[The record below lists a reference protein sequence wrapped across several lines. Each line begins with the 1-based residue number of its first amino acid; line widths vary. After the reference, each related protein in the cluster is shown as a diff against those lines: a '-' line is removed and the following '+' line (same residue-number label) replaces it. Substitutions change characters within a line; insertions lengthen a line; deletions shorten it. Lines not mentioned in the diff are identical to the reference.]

1 MPNSLRQGWRTRLPW
16 PVAAVVGALGFAV
29 AVVVVAG
36 AVEGGALRSAAG
48 RALTDPL
55 GLTVALGAFFAA
67 FALRAGAWQAMVPS
81 LPFGQALAAIHVAVG
96 ANHVLPLR
104 LGEGLRVVS
113 VVRRAGLSVA
123 TATASTLTLRTA
135 DMLTCA
141 AMALV
146 GGPHLV
152 ASVLGPWGGLA
163 VAAVGVAGIGGV
175 AWTAR
180 LRKSEGSALR
190 LPGWRVLGASAA
202 AWLLEAV
209 LVLVCARWAGLDA
222 SYLDAVVVVGASVAA
237 QVAAITPGGFGTY
250 EAAAVA
256 AWTALGFDP
265 GTALVA
271 ALTTHALKTAY
282 SLVAGTWFSVW
293 PAPGLAGRLRLAAP
307 RRSDSSSGTEMGAL
321 LLSERDAERV
331 GPVVLFLPARNEAP
345 RVGDVVRR
353 VPESVCGRPV
363 ECIVID
369 DGSTDG
375 TGEVARAAGAD
386 AVVRVDPGR
395 GLGAAVRTGLR
406 VAVERDAAAV
416 AFCDADGEYAPEDL
430 AAVVGPILAG
440 DADYV
445 IGSRFAGRIERMLPH
460 RRFGNVVLT
469 RLLSFVA
476 RRRDITDGQSG
487 YRALSRDAAG
497 AAEIVHDFNYAQVL
511 TLDLLDKGFRY
522 AEVPITYRFRESG
535 TSFVRLGSYL
545 RAVVPAVYRE
555 LNGGQSSTTWAANDA
570 RAADQSTSPVSVPTA
585 AAASASA

>member
-1 MPNSLRQGWRTRLPW
+1 
-16 PVAAVVGALGFAV
+16 
-29 AVVVVAG
+29 
-36 AVEGGALRSAAG
+36 
-48 RALTDPL
+48 
-55 GLTVALGAFFAA
+55 
-67 FALRAGAWQAMVPS
+67 
-81 LPFGQALAAIHVAVG
+81 
-96 ANHVLPLR
+96 
-104 LGEGLRVVS
+104 
-113 VVRRAGLSVA
+113 
-123 TATASTLTLRTA
+123 
-135 DMLTCA
+135 
-141 AMALV
+141 MALV

-163 VAAVGVAGIGGV
+163 VAAVGVAGAGGV
-175 AWTAR
+175 VWTAR

-209 LVLVCARWAGLDA
+209 LVLVCARWAGLDP

-237 QVAAITPGGFGTY
+237 QVAAITPCGFGTY

-282 SLVAGTWFSVW
+282 SLVAGAWFSVW
-293 PAPGLAGRLRLAAP
+293 PAPGLAGRLRLEKHRSRPGEGADIAPSPVPAAE
-307 RRSDSSSGTEMGAL
+307 G
-321 LLSERDAERV
+321 

-345 RVGDVVRR
+345 RVGDVVGR
-353 VPESVCGRPV
+353 VPASVCGRPV
-363 ECIVID
+363 ECVVID
-369 DGSTDG
+369 DGSSDG
-375 TGEVARAAGAD
+375 TGDVARRAGAE
-386 AVVRVDPGR
+386 VVRVDPGR
-395 GLGAAVRTGLR
+395 GLGAAVRTGLQ

-487 YRALSRDAAG
+487 YRALSRRAAG

-511 TLDLLDKGFRY
+511 TLDLLGKGFRY

-570 RAADQSTSPVSVPTA
+570 RAAAQSTSPVSVPTA

>member
-1 MPNSLRQGWRTRLPW
+1 
-16 PVAAVVGALGFAV
+16 VAL
-29 AVVVVAG
+29 VVVAG
-36 AVEGGALRSAAG
+36 AVDGGALASTAG

-67 FALRAGAWQAMVPS
+67 FVLRAGAWRAMVPS
-81 LPFGQALAAIHVAVG
+81 LAFGHALAAIHVAVG

-152 ASVLGPWGGLA
+152 AAVLGPWGGLA
-163 VAAVGVAGIGGV
+163 VAAVGIAGAGGV

-180 LRKSEGSALR
+180 LRRTEGSGLR

-202 AWLLEAV
+202 AWLLEAL

-237 QVAAITPGGFGTY
+237 QVAAVTPGGFGTY

-282 SLVAGTWFSVW
+282 SLVAGAGFSVW
-293 PAPGLAGRLRLAAP
+293 PAPGLAGRLRLPKP
-307 RRSDSSSGTEMGAL
+307 RRSDSSSDTEMGAL
-321 LLSERDAERV
+321 LLSKPDRGAG
-331 GPVVLFLPARNEAP
+331 GPVVLFLPARDEAP

-353 VPESVCGRPV
+353 VPASVCGRPV
-363 ECIVID
+363 ECVVVD

-375 TGEVARAAGAD
+375 TGEIARRAGAD
-386 AVVRVDPGR
+386 VVRVDPGR

-406 VAVERDAAAV
+406 VALERGAAAV

-430 AAVVGPILAG
+430 AALVAPILDG

-445 IGSRFAGRIERMLPH
+445 VGSRFAGRIERMLPH

-487 YRALSRDAAG
+487 YRALSPDAA
-497 AAEIVHDFNYAQVL
+497 ATAEIVHDFNYAQVL
-511 TLDLLDKGFRY
+511 TLDLLGKRFRY

-545 RAVVPAVYRE
+545 RAVIPAVYRE
-555 LNGGQSSTTWAANDA
+555 LNGGQSSTTWEANDA
-570 RAADQSTSPVSVPTA
+570 RAAVQSTSPVSVPTA

>member
-1 MPNSLRQGWRTRLPW
+1 MPNLLRQGRRTRLPW
-16 PVAAVVGALGFAV
+16 PVAAVVGTVGFAV
-29 AVVVVAG
+29 AFVVVAG
-36 AVEGGALRSAAG
+36 AVEGGALASTAG

-55 GLTVALGAFFAA
+55 GLSVALAAFFAA
-67 FALRAGAWQAMVPS
+67 FALRAGAWRAMVPS

-113 VVRRAGLSVA
+113 VVRRARLPLA

-163 VAAVGVAGIGGV
+163 VAAVGVAGAGGV
-175 AWTAR
+175 VWTAR
-180 LRKSEGSALR
+180 LRKSDESALR
-190 LPGWRVLGASAA
+190 LPGWRVLGASTA

-222 SYLDAVVVVGASVAA
+222 SYLDAVVIVGASVAA
-237 QVAAITPGGFGTY
+237 QVAAIAPGGFGTY

-293 PAPGLAGRLRLAAP
+293 PAPGLAGRLRLASP
-307 RRSDSSSGTEMGAL
+307 RRSDSSSGTETGAL
-321 LLSERDAERV
+321 LLSERGVERV

-353 VPESVCGRPV
+353 VPASVCGRPV
-363 ECIVID
+363 ECVVVD

-375 TGEVARAAGAD
+375 TGDVARAAGAD

-395 GLGAAVRTGLR
+395 GLGAAVRTGLH
-406 VAVERDAAAV
+406 VAIERDAIAV
-416 AFCDADGEYAPEDL
+416 AFCDADGEYAPGDL
-430 AAVVGPILAG
+430 AALVGPILAG
-440 DADYV
+440 EADYV

-487 YRALSRDAAG
+487 YRALSRDAAA
-497 AAEIVHDFNYAQVL
+497 AAEVVHDFNYAQVL

-535 TSFVRLGSYL
+535 TSFVRLGAYL

-555 LNGGQSSTTWAANDA
+555 LNGGQSSTTWVANDA
-570 RAADQSTSPVSVPTA
+570 RAAAQSTSPVSVPTA